1 MITGNLLSGN
11 YLVTDG
17 YLEVKT
23 TGIIP
28 NLISTKGLTLPYQTS
43 FCSFGTTQTFG
54 TRLQFS
60 LSFANPEELRK
71 HYNSQYWTFYTGST
85 STGPFL
91 EFSGPYKHQY
101 QSTGILI
108 SSGSFLPGKI
118 PGTNFF
124 GKALI
129 KPLTILDR
137 IEKLENSGSLALN
150 YGQKIGIGLPSH
162 QALEKLHIGNGNLQ
176 VDGLIKAV
184 DGIRSE
190 GDIETVGNITANIIN
205 AQGLNIPGFVGG
217 GSSQNDTSQ
226 IQSLISFGT
235 GNAIHPK
242 NVLGVSKGSAI
253 LGGAF
258 NIISGKNS
266 AQIRNHLII
275 NGAGNVVLNDKTNR
289 PSERVSIIN
298 GIGNFVVSSSDSLL
312 CGSSNVLF
320 PFTSGVVCFGDNSSF
335 GAGEGTIFKTGVKGV
350 FAFGDKISSYDDNN
364 VVFNDNRGFRL
375 STIDKNTFIINHLNG
390 IKTQGGGL
398 NFLDNSHQTI
408 YDYWLND
415 LSGVVPVG
423 WSPYID
429 STVNLYGPTAY
440 KENGIQSFLW
450 YMFGTN
456 SGSNRTY
463 GTNVPDLN
471 LIGELR
477 DAYGDYV
484 TGLVI
489 NSSDSFPIN
498 IGLNNKTYNAVVTAA
513 YPGGDYDLY
522 GNLAPIPHVGRFNP
536 TNNIIIGQDN
546 TAAAFDILIGRG
558 NVHDYMTED
567 NMAVREKLLTY
578 TTKTPCTS
586 DVESV
591 AIGWNNYMSGNH
603 NSLIGIKNEAIHTKG
618 DVNMVGHNNQ
628 LYPQGYFTP
637 KITTS
642 AMPDGSIRS
651 VRGGRTPNTGFSTP
665 AMRSF
670 ANFFGIGN
678 EISYEGG
685 YLNIIGNYNS
695 TDALSNSQI
704 IGFDNYATGINIK
717 VIGQYNLTST
727 SDTTVLGDNNFVQYG
742 AGHKVFGNS
751 NLLRNILFTS
761 GTYPLNQMIL
771 GDFNTTNQTSYEAI
785 LGTNNLLNHTV
796 GSYNTYI
803 GNSNSTSKIS
813 KDNSLLGNSNS
824 LFGQSSLV
832 LGNQNRIDSDLFIGI
847 SSFKPTLNDGSAL
860 EDNVTVG
867 NRNNLGSNSS
877 LALGNDIYI
886 NQDNTVGIGNNAYTY
901 NYGQMS
907 YAALNLSDISS
918 QDVNQINLGGITQK
932 TSLVW
937 RGISTGFT
945 THFGYAFNSATI
957 SGKGQEIYLNN
968 TAYDQNHNQ
977 ATRQNGGPSGRA
989 YIPYNRIWNGTL
1001 NVTIADSRHSLV
1013 RSINKAFTV
1022 VNTGN
1027 SLVGGRL
1034 GIVQNTLSD
1043 NSFGVTSSGFNLL
1056 SEDPLFISG
1065 SYGRANNVGLMLSG
1079 DNTNSKLALWVTG
1092 LNNTKLHWNVSAD
1105 FLDTFIPDA
1114 INDVPM
1120 LTQNIK
1126 SVVLL

>member
-1 MITGNLLSGN
+1 MITTNILSGN
-11 YLVTDG
+11 HLVSG
-17 YLEVKT
+17 EYFEVPS

-28 NLISTKGLTLPYQTS
+28 NLISIKGLTIPSSTS
-43 FCSFGTTQTFG
+43 FTAFGTTG
-54 TRLQFS
+54 AQFS
-60 LSFANPEELRK
+60 LFFLNEEGLRK

-91 EFSGPYKHQY
+91 EFIGPNKNQY
-101 QSTGILI
+101 QSTGIII
-108 SSGSFLPGKI
+108 SSGSFFPGKI
-118 PGTNFF
+118 PGINFF

-150 YGQKIGIGLPSH
+150 ANQKIGVGLRSNLA
-162 QALEKLHIGNGNLQ
+162 QEKLHVGNGNLK
-176 VDGLIKAV
+176 VDGLIKV
-184 DGIRSE
+184 DGGILSV
-190 GDIETVGNITANIIN
+190 GDIETAGNVTANVIN
-205 AQGLNIPGFVGG
+205 AQGLNIPGFAGFGDG
-217 GSSQNDTSQ
+217 GSDTTR
-226 IQSLISFGT
+226 IKSLITYGT
-235 GNAIHPK
+235 GNDIFPR
-242 NVLGVSKGSAI
+242 NILGVSRGSAI

-258 NIISGKNS
+258 NLISGKNS
-266 AQIRNHLII
+266 AQVRNHLII
-275 NGAGNVVLNDKTNR
+275 NGAGNVIINDKTSR

-298 GIGNFVVSSSDSLL
+298 GVGNIAFNSSDSLL
-312 CGSSNVLF
+312 CGSDNVLF
-320 PFTSGVVCFGDNSSF
+320 PFTSGVVSFGDHSSF
-335 GAGEGTIFKTGVKGV
+335 GAGEGTAFKTGVKGV
-350 FAFGDKISSYDDNN
+350 FAFGDRISSFDDNN
-364 VVFNDNRGFRL
+364 VIFNDNRGFRVN
-375 STIDKNTFIINHLNG
+375 TVDKNTFLINHLNG

-408 YDYWLND
+408 YDYWLQD
-415 LSGVVPVG
+415 SSGVIPEG
-423 WSPYID
+423 WDPYID

-450 YMFGTN
+450 YMFGTD
-456 SGSNRTY
+456 SGLFRTY
-463 GTNVPDLN
+463 EKNVPDLN
-471 LIGELR
+471 LTHELR
-477 DAYGDYV
+477 DAYGQYV

-489 NSSDSFPIN
+489 NRSDSFPIN

-513 YPGGDYDLY
+513 YPGGGYDLY

-567 NMAVREKLLTY
+567 NMNVREKLLNY
-578 TTKTPCTS
+578 TTKTPCIN
-586 DVESV
+586 DAESV

-603 NSLIGIKNEAIHTKG
+603 NALIGVKNEAIHTKG
-618 DVNMVGHNNQ
+618 DVNMVGTANT

-637 KITTS
+637 VVTSS
-642 AMPDGSIRS
+642 AMPDGSVRS
-651 VRGGRTPNTGFSTP
+651 VRGGRIPNTGFTTP

-695 TDALSNSQI
+695 TDAIANSQI
-704 IGFDNYATGINIK
+704 LGFDNYASGVNIK
-717 VIGQYNLTST
+717 AIGQYNLIST
-727 SDTTVLGDNNFVQYG
+727 SDTTVLGDNNFIQYG

-751 NLLRNILFTS
+751 NLLRNTLFTG
-761 GTYPLNQMIL
+761 GTYALNQMIL
-771 GDFNTTNQTSYEAI
+771 GDFNTTNQSSYEVI

-803 GNSNSTSKIS
+803 GNSNSTLKVS
-813 KDNSLLGNSNS
+813 KDNSVLGNGNS
-824 LFGQSSLV
+824 LFGEHSLV
-832 LGNQNRIDSDLFIGI
+832 LGNQNHIDSDLFVGLDP
-847 SSFKPTLNDGSAL
+847 FKPELNDKSAL
-860 EDNVTVG
+860 ENNITIG
-867 NRNNLGSNSS
+867 NRNNLASNSS
-877 LALGNDIYI
+877 LALGNDVYL
-886 NQDNTVGIGNNAYTY
+886 NQNNTVGIGNNAYTY
-901 NYGQMS
+901 NYGQIS
-907 YAALNLSDISS
+907 YGSLNLSDVAS

-968 TAYDQNHNQ
+968 TAYDQNHNA
-977 ATRQNGGPSGRA
+977 ATSQNGGPTGRA
-989 YIPYNRIWNGTL
+989 YVPYGRIWNGTL
-1001 NVTIADSRHSLV
+1001 NVTIANSEHSLV
-1013 RSINKAFTV
+1013 RSINKTFTV
-1022 VNTGN
+1022 ANTGN
-1027 SLVGGRL
+1027 GSVGGRL
-1034 GIVQNTLSD
+1034 KIVQNTLSD
-1043 NSFGVTSSGFNLL
+1043 NSFGVASSGFNLL

-1105 FLDTFIPDA
+1105 FLDTFIPNT

-1120 LTQNIK
+1120 LTQNKK
-1126 SVVLL
+1126 SVVLI

>member
-101 QSTGILI
+101 QSTGIVI

-176 VDGLIKAV
+176 VDGLIKVV

-275 NGAGNVVLNDKTNR
+275 NGAGNSILNDKTNR

-298 GIGNFVVSSSDSLL
+298 GIGNVALSSSDSLL
-312 CGSSNVLF
+312 CGSSNILF
-320 PFTSGVVCFGDNSSF
+320 PFTSGVVSFGNNSSF
-335 GAGEGTIFKTGVKGV
+335 GAGVDTDFSTGVKGI
-350 FAFGDKISSYDDNN
+350 FAFGDKISSFDDNN
-364 VVFNDNRGFRL
+364 VIFNDNRGFRL
-375 STIDKNTFIINHLNG
+375 NTIDKNTFIINHLNG

-415 LSGVVPVG
+415 SNGIVPQG
-423 WSPYID
+423 WDPYVD

-440 KENGIQSFLW
+440 EEHGIQSFLW
-450 YMFGTN
+450 YMLGTD
-456 SGSNRTY
+456 SGIYRQY
-463 GTNVPDLN
+463 EKNVPDLN
-471 LIGELR
+471 LTNELR
-477 DAYGDYV
+477 DAYGGYV

-489 NSSDSFPIN
+489 NRSDSFPIN
-498 IGLNNKTYNAVVTAA
+498 IGLGNKTYNALVTAA
-513 YPGGDYDLY
+513 YPGKYDLY
-522 GNLAPIPHVGRFNP
+522 GNSAPIPHVGRFNP

-546 TAAAFDILIGRG
+546 TAAVFDIFIGRG

-567 NMAVREKLLTY
+567 NTGVREKLLNY
-578 TTKTPCTS
+578 TTKTPCLN
-586 DVESV
+586 DAESL
-591 AIGWNNYMSGNH
+591 AIGWYNYMSGNH
-603 NSLIGIKNEAIHTKG
+603 NSIIGIKNEAVHTKG
-618 DVNMVGHNNQ
+618 DVNIIGHNNQ

-637 KITTS
+637 IITS
-642 AMPDGSIRS
+642 SSMPDGSIRS
-651 VRGGRTPNTGFSTP
+651 VRGGRKPNTEFS
-665 AMRSF
+665 AEAIRSF
-670 ANFFGIGN
+670 SNIFGIGN
-678 EISYEGG
+678 EIGFKAG
-685 YLNIIGNYNS
+685 YLNLVGNYNS
-695 TDALSNSQI
+695 ADNIENSQI
-704 IGFDNYATGINIK
+704 FGFDNYATGFNIK
-717 VIGQYNLTST
+717 IIGQYNLIST
-727 SDTTVLGDNNFVQYG
+727 SESTVLGDNNFIQYG
-742 AGHKVFGNS
+742 AAHKIVGNS
-751 NLLRNILFTS
+751 NILRNPLFT
-761 GTYPLNQMIL
+761 GGNYPMSQMIL
-771 GDFNTTNQTSYEAI
+771 GDFNATNQSSYEVI
-785 LGTNNLLNHTV
+785 LGTNNRLDHMK

-803 GNSNSTSKIS
+803 GNSNSTFGVS
-813 KDNSLLGNSNS
+813 KDNSLLGNNNN
-824 LFGQSSLV
+824 LFGEKTLV
-832 LGNQNRIDSDLFIGI
+832 LGHQNNIGSSLFLGVN
-847 SSFKPTLNDGSAL
+847 FFLPNLNDNSAI
-860 EDNVTVG
+860 EDNIILG
-867 NRNNLGSNSS
+867 NRNSLSANSS
-877 LALGNDIYI
+877 LALGNDIVI
-886 NQDNTVGIGNNAYTY
+886 NQNNTIGIGNNAYTY
-901 NYGQMS
+901 NYGQIS
-907 YAALNLSDISS
+907 YSSLNLSDIAS
-918 QDVNQINLGGITQK
+918 QNVNQINLGGITQK
-932 TSLVW
+932 TSLIW

-957 SGKGQEIYLNN
+957 SGRGQEIYLNN

-977 ATRQNGGPSGRA
+977 ATSQNGGPTGRA
-989 YIPYNRIWNGTL
+989 YIPYGRIWNGNL
-1001 NVTIADSRHSLV
+1001 NVTIANTEHSLV
-1013 RSINKAFTV
+1013 RSINKTFTV
-1022 VNTGN
+1022 TNTGN

-1034 GIVQNTLSD
+1034 KIFQNTLSD
-1043 NSFGVTSSGFNLL
+1043 NSFGVASSGFNLL

-1120 LTQNIK
+1120 VTQNTK
-1126 SVVLL
+1126 SIVFL